1 MTRKTKTGG
10 RKAGTPNKATAL
22 VRDRIN
28 KADPIG
34 WLLELHKK
42 GTYPEIKDGK
52 LTRRSRPLSLQER
65 MNIVQYLDRK
75 VTPDAKER
83 TITFDVGKID
93 SPEDAL
99 TAMAKVIEAL
109 GTGKLSPGE
118 ANAVCGVIGNYIK
131 AFEVNE
137 ILARIEAL
145 EETATP

>member
-1 MTRKTKTGG
+1 MVRKTKTGG
-10 RKAGTPNKATAL
+10 RKAGTPNKANAL
-22 VRDRIN
+22 VRDRIDQV
-28 KADPIG
+28 DPIG
-34 WLLELHKK
+34 WLLTLHKK

-52 LTRRSRPLSLQER
+52 KTRRNRPLSFQER
-65 MNIVQYLDRK
+65 TSIAQYLDRK
-75 VTPDAKER
+75 ITPNAKER

-99 TAMAKVIEAL
+99 KTMAKVIEAL
-109 GTGKLSPGE
+109 GAGKLSPSE

-145 EETATP
+145 EETVVP